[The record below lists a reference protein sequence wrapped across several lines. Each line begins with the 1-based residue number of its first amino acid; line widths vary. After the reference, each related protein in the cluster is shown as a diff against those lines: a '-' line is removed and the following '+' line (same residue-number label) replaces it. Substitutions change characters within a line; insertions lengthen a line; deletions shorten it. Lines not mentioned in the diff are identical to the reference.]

1 MGTTGGVDSE
11 YLPEIGIPFDLFVLK
26 KHNALC
32 GDGTFHFT
40 DSFSNLLFEV
50 ESGSSESSSDPHYQK
65 LIIDAAGD
73 TLVNVVRVSKGK
85 WEVFKGNSSED
96 NELMFKVERITNT
109 ITEKEFEV
117 FIADENNEDR
127 KTDLRMK
134 GCPFK
139 RSCTIYKGNSIMAQS
154 SRMYTIGFQNQ
165 FVPRNR
171 FRITL
176 FPGPCD
182 LLLVISLFVVFLYK
196 RKFWE

>member
-1 MGTTGGVDSE
+1 
-11 YLPEIGIPFDLFVLK
+11 
-26 KHNALC
+26 
-32 GDGTFHFT
+32 
-40 DSFSNLLFEV
+40 
-50 ESGSSESSSDPHYQK
+50 
-65 LIIDAAGD
+65 
-73 TLVNVVRVSKGK
+73 
-85 WEVFKGNSSED
+85 
-96 NELMFKVERITNT
+96 MFKVERITNT

-134 GCPFK
+134 GCPFE

-182 LLLVISLFVVFLYK
+182 LLVVLSLFVIFLYK